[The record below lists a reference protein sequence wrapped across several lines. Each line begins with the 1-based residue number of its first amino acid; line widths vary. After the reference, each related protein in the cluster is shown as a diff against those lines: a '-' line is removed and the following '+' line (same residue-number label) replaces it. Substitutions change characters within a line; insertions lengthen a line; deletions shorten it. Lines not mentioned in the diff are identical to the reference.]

1 MKIRKE
7 FRVESAH
14 IVRNCTSHRCS
25 HSIHGHS
32 AVVEVFLE
40 GDSLDNAQMLY
51 DFGLM
56 KGTVKEF
63 IDSMDH
69 CYILCNKD
77 SEEFKAFIKENCD
90 RWIELPFNPSAEML
104 SIFIHKTIQHIFN
117 STTKNN
123 GEGNIVCTGVRY
135 HETTTGWAESSL
147 KDVETLWKPEWNNQ
161 IEVSDGVVK
170 DWSDDLV
177 SIVFNGGVATNP
189 VIVQQINLDKVC
201 CQ

>member
-25 HSIHGHS
+25 HSVHGHS
-32 AVVEVFLE
+32 AVIEVMLE
-40 GDSLDNAQMLY
+40 GRTLDNAQMLY

-69 CYILCNKD
+69 CYILCSKD
-77 SEEFKAFIKENCD
+77 SQEFKDFIKANCE

-104 SIFIHKTIQHIFN
+104 SVYLLNYIQHIFN
-117 STTKNN
+117 MTIKNN
-123 GEGNIVCTGVRY
+123 GEGDVIVNSVRY
-135 HETTTGWAESSL
+135 HETTTGWAEASWD
-147 KDVETLWKPEWNNQ
+147 DVMRFWKQSWNN
-161 IEVSDGVVK
+161 EVTYSDGVMK
-170 DWSDDLV
+170 DWSDDLRAILMDNC
-177 SIVFNGGVATNP
+177 SIANP
-189 VIVQQINLDKVC
+189 TIPQQINLN
-201 CQ
+201 

>member
-32 AVVEVFLE
+32 AKIEVMLE
-40 GDSLDNAQMLY
+40 GNKLDNAGMLY

-69 CYILCNKD
+69 CYILCSED
-77 SEEFKAFIKENCD
+77 SNEFKDFIKKTCD
-90 RWIELPFNPSAEML
+90 RWIEVPFNPSAECL
-104 SIFIHKTIQHIFN
+104 SMFIHYWINHIIQH
-117 STTKNN
+117 TKTNN
-123 GEGNIVCTGVRY
+123 GEGWFYCSGVRY
-135 HETTTGWAESSL
+135 HETTTGWAESST
-147 KDVETLWKPEWNNQ
+147 DDIDNIWNWKYNWTQFEEYKFSQ
-161 IEVSDGVVK
+161 GVLA
-170 DWSDDLV
+170 DWSTDLLR
-177 SIVFNGGVATNP
+177 IMFNGETIENP
-189 VIVQQINLDKVC
+189 IIEQQINLN
-201 CQ
+201 

>member
-32 AVVEVFLE
+32 AVIELILE
-40 GDSLDNAQMLY
+40 GNKLDNAGMLY

-69 CYILCNKD
+69 CYILCSKD
-77 SEEFKAFIKENCD
+77 SDEFKYFIKKNCD
-90 RWIELPFNPSAEML
+90 RWIEIPFNPSAECLAM
-104 SIFIHKTIQHIFN
+104 FIQWWVNYIINHTKT
-117 STTKNN
+117 SN
-123 GEGNIVCTGVRY
+123 GECSFLCTAVKY
-135 HETTTGWAESSL
+135 HETATGYAESSFNDL
-147 KDVETLWKPEWNNQ
+147 ADIWKPEWKEYTNYKF
-161 IEVSDGVVK
+161 SDGVIK
-170 DWSDDLV
+170 DWSKDLCD
-177 SIVFNGGVATNP
+177 ILIAQQTITNP
-189 VIVQQINLDKVC
+189 IVKQQIAL
-201 CQ
+201 

>member
-32 AVVEVFLE
+32 AVIELILE
-40 GDSLDNAQMLY
+40 GNQLDNAGMLY

-69 CYILCNKD
+69 CYILCSKD
-77 SEEFKAFIKENCD
+77 SDEFKYFIKKNCD
-90 RWIELPFNPSAEML
+90 RWIEIPFNPSAECLAM
-104 SIFIHKTIQHIFN
+104 FIQWWVNYIINHTKT
-117 STTKNN
+117 SN
-123 GEGNIVCTGVRY
+123 GECGFLCTAVKY
-135 HETTTGWAESSL
+135 HETTTGYAESSFNDL
-147 KDVETLWKPEWNNQ
+147 ADIWKSEWKEYTNYKF
-161 IEVSDGVVK
+161 SDGVIK
-170 DWSDDLV
+170 DWSKDLCD
-177 SIVFNGGVATNP
+177 ILIARQTITNP
-189 VIVQQINLDKVC
+189 IVKQQIAL
-201 CQ
+201 

>member
-40 GDSLDNAQMLY
+40 SIYLDNAGMVY

-56 KGTVKEF
+56 KGTVKSF

-69 CYILCNKD
+69 CYILCDKD
-77 SEEFKAFIKENCD
+77 DPEFRDFIKKTCD
-90 RWIELPFNPSAEML
+90 RWIELPFNPSAECL
-104 SIFIHKTIQHIFN
+104 SMFIHYGIKKILQN
-117 STTKNN
+117 TTTNN
-123 GEGNIVCTGVRY
+123 GESILQCTGVRY
-135 HETTTGWAESSL
+135 HETTTGWAESSNN
-147 KDVETLWKPEWNNQ
+147 DIAILWQDEWWNQ
-161 IEVSDGVVK
+161 IKYSNGVK
-170 DWSDDLV
+170 NDWDKDLV
-177 SIVFNGGVATNP
+177 SIFIDDKKVINP
-189 VIVQQINLDKVC
+189 SIMQQIKLK
-201 CQ
+201 

>member
-25 HSIHGHS
+25 HSVHGHS

-40 GDSLDNAQMLY
+40 GNKLDNAHMLY

-69 CYILCNKD
+69 CYILCSKD
-77 SEEFKAFIKENCD
+77 SEEFRNFIKSNCD

-104 SIFIHKTIQHIFN
+104 SVFIFKYVQHIFDYTDT
-117 STTKNN
+117 SN
-123 GEGNIVCTGVRY
+123 GEGVINVNSIRY
-135 HETTTGWAESSL
+135 HETTTGYAECNQA
-147 KDVETLWKPEWNNQ
+147 DVDAFWDKEW
-161 IEVSDGVVK
+161 EVEFSDGVIK
-170 DWSDDLV
+170 DWSKDLK
-177 SIVFNGGVATNP
+177 SILFDHDAVTNP
-189 VIVQQINLDKVC
+189 IVKQQINLN
-201 CQ
+201 

>member
-40 GDSLDNAQMLY
+40 GNSLDNAQMLY

-69 CYILCNKD
+69 CYILCSKD

-104 SIFIHKTIQHIFN
+104 SIFIHKAIDNIIKCTN
-117 STTKNN
+117 MNN
-123 GEGNIVCTGVRY
+123 GEGAIECTGVRY

-147 KDVETLWKPEWNNQ
+147 KDIETMWRPEWNDQ
-161 IEVSDGVVK
+161 INVSDGVVK

-177 SIVFNGGVATNP
+177 NILFNGGLTTNP

>member
-32 AVVEVFLE
+32 AIVEVFLE
-40 GDSLDNAQMLY
+40 GKTLDNAGMLY

-69 CYILCNKD
+69 CYILCSKD
-77 SEEFKAFIKENCD
+77 NEDFKNMIKSTCD
-90 RWIELPFNPSAEML
+90 RWIELPFNPSAECLSMFLHYWINQIML
-104 SIFIHKTIQHIFN
+104 STI
-117 STTKNN
+117 TNN
-123 GEGNIVCTGVRY
+123 GEGDVRCTGVRY
-135 HETTTGWAESSL
+135 HETATGWAESTNDDL
-147 KDVETLWKPEWNNQ
+147 NNIFKREWTFWNNYEFSEGVLNDWSSDLKKMFFHQEMAINPKVKQQ
-161 IEVSDGVVK
+161 IE
-170 DWSDDLV
+170 L
-177 SIVFNGGVATNP
+177 
-189 VIVQQINLDKVC
+189 
-201 CQ
+201 

>member
-32 AVVEVFLE
+32 AVIELIFE
-40 GDSLDNAQMLY
+40 GNKLDNAGMLY

-69 CYILCNKD
+69 CYILCSKD
-77 SEEFKAFIKENCD
+77 DKEFKDFIKKSCD
-90 RWIELPFNPSAEML
+90 RWIEIPFNPSAECLAM
-104 SIFIHKTIQHIFN
+104 FIQYWVNYIIERTV
-117 STTKNN
+117 TMN
-123 GEGNIVCTGVRY
+123 GEGEFKCVGVKY
-135 HETTTGWAESSL
+135 HETTTGYAESSMEDL
-147 KDVETLWKPEWNNQ
+147 SSIWKYEWCEYNNYTF
-161 IEVSDGVVK
+161 SDGVIK
-170 DWSDDLV
+170 DWSKNLCDILISDI
-177 SIVFNGGVATNP
+177 SIDNP
-189 VIVQQINLDKVC
+189 IVKQQIEL
-201 CQ
+201 

>member
-40 GDSLDNAQMLY
+40 STLLDNAGMVY

-56 KGTVKEF
+56 KGTVKSF

-69 CYILCNKD
+69 CYILCDKD
-77 SEEFKAFIKENCD
+77 DSTFKDFIKSSCD
-90 RWIELPFNPSAEML
+90 RWIELPFNPSAECL
-104 SIFIHKTIQHIFN
+104 SMFVMFGVNQILSNTR
-117 STTKNN
+117 TMN
-123 GEGNIVCTGVRY
+123 GESLNLRCTGVRY
-135 HETTTGWAESSL
+135 HETTTGWAECNTDDL
-147 KDVETLWKPEWNNQ
+147 AILWQDDWGEE
-161 IEVSDGVVK
+161 IVFSTGVIK
-170 DWSDDLV
+170 DWPQDLV
-177 SIVFNGGVATNP
+177 EVMSGKIIDNPIVE
-189 VIVQQINLDKVC
+189 QQIKLK
-201 CQ
+201 

>member
-32 AVVEVFLE
+32 AKIEVMLE
-40 GDSLDNAQMLY
+40 GNKLDNAGMLY

-69 CYILCNKD
+69 CYILCSED
-77 SEEFKAFIKENCD
+77 SNEFKDFIKKTCD
-90 RWIELPFNPSAEML
+90 RWIEVPFNPS
-104 SIFIHKTIQHIFN
+104 HDG
-117 STTKNN
+117 NN
-123 GEGNIVCTGVRY
+123 
-135 HETTTGWAESSL
+135 
-147 KDVETLWKPEWNNQ
+147 P
-161 IEVSDGVVK
+161 
-170 DWSDDLV
+170 
-177 SIVFNGGVATNP
+177 
-189 VIVQQINLDKVC
+189 
-201 CQ
+201 

>member
-32 AVVEVFLE
+32 AMIEVFLE
-40 GDSLDNAQMLY
+40 GEELDNAGMLY

-69 CYILCNKD
+69 CYILCSKD
-77 SEEFKAFIKENCD
+77 SEEFKNFIKSNCD
-90 RWIELPFNPSAEML
+90 RWIELPFNPSAECL
-104 SIFIHKTIQHIFN
+104 SMFIHYWVNSIIQQTKT
-117 STTKNN
+117 NN
-123 GEGNIVCTGVRY
+123 GEGLFCCSGVRY
-135 HETTTGWAESSL
+135 HETTTGWAESSRDDIRNIFVN
-147 KDVETLWKPEWNNQ
+147 KGWDDFNSYKFSQ
-161 IEVSDGVVK
+161 GVTN
-170 DWSDDLV
+170 DWSTDLLR
-177 SIVFNGGVATNP
+177 IMYNGEVIENP
-189 VIVQQINLDKVC
+189 IIEQQIQL
-201 CQ
+201 

>member
-32 AVVEVFLE
+32 AVIEVFLE
-40 GDSLDNAQMLY
+40 GNKLDNAHMLY

-77 SEEFKAFIKENCD
+77 SDEFKDFIKNSCD

-104 SIFIHKTIQHIFN
+104 SVFIFKFIQRIFDYTDT
-117 STTKNN
+117 SN
-123 GEGNIVCTGVRY
+123 GEGVINVSSVRY
-135 HETTTGWAESSL
+135 HETTTGYAECNQV
-147 KDVETLWKPEWNNQ
+147 DVDMFWDKEW
-161 IEVSDGVVK
+161 EVDFSNGVIK
-170 DWSDDLV
+170 DWSTDLRD
-177 SIVFNGGVATNP
+177 ILFNKEVITNP
-189 VIVQQINLDKVC
+189 IIEQQIKLN
-201 CQ
+201 